1 MLATN
6 LLILRYSTKSNVFSI
21 DKQDIRK
28 RSMQLLQQID
38 RLNCE
43 DNNNINY
50 YYYYYFESFT
60 YNKIR
65 VIENTQNY
73 L

>member
-1 MLATN
+1 MLTTN
-6 LLILRYSTKSNVFSI
+6 LLILRYLIESNVFSI
-21 DKQDIRK
+21 DKQDVCK
-28 RSMQLLQQID
+28 RSMQLLRQID
-38 RLNCE
+38 RSNRE

-65 VIENTQNY
+65 VIESTQNY

>member
-6 LLILRYSTKSNVFSI
+6 LLILRYSTKSNVLSI

-28 RSMQLLQQID
+28 HSMQSLQQID
-38 RLNCE
+38 RSNRE

-50 YYYYYFESFT
+50 YNYYYLESLT